1 MVRRFALLVA
11 FVFAVSCTTGDN
23 PIRTFHLSASASPSA
38 AAFPASVTDF
48 QGRSVAIPKRPERI
62 VSIGPS
68 NTEFLFALGAG
79 DRVIGVDDFSDEPAA
94 AKAKEKVGG
103 VKVNLEKVVSLHPDL
118 ILTIKFSDGTIE
130 KLAAQAIP
138 VLVVDPIG
146 L

>member
-1 MVRRFALLVA
+1 MRRIFIALLV
-11 FVFAVSCTTGDN
+11 FALAACGGSAVPNTTFRTTATAPAAPTF
-23 PIRTFHLSASASPSA
+23 PIT
-38 AAFPASVTDF
+38 VTDF
-48 QGRSVAIPKRPERI
+48 QGKAVTIDHRPDRI

-130 KLAAQAIP
+130 KLAAQAI
-138 VLVVDPIG
+138 
-146 L
+146 